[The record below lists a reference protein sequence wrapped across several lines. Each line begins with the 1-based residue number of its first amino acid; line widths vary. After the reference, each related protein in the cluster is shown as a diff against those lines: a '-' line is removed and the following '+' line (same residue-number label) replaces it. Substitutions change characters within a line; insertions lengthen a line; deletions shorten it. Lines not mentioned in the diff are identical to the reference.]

1 MYILVDKSVLWGRGP
16 WLYCFFFVLLEIVAT
31 LLVDTRTETAIEFVG
46 LVFFLLGNF
55 FLFFEKLSLNVENDF
70 ESGLTAT

>member
-1 MYILVDKSVLWGRGP
+1 MGSWSVAVL
-16 WLYCFFFVLLEIVAT
+16 LFFVLLEIVTT

-55 FLFFEKLSLNVENDF
+55 FFIFQAQSIIAAAMKNYH
-70 ESGLTAT
+70 